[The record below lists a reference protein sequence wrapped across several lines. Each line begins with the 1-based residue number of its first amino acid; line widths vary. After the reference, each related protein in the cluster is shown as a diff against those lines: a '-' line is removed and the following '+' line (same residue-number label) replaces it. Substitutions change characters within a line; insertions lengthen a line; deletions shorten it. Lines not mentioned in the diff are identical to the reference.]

1 MEILHRY
8 NTKERQHY
16 LLEKHYTFKLKPRL
30 LYVGSLDKHGGWKEE
45 PHSHNFLELVF
56 VIDGRGTVDIGNVE
70 YEICRG
76 DILVYNAG
84 LTHFEKSSVDDPLE
98 VRFVAYD
105 KLEITDLPPNWL
117 LPPAYGFLFHSGD
130 MYDVFRGY
138 FETLI
143 REFEGRERFYVEIAQ
158 NVSRTLLMYLFR
170 LINQTENAAGL
181 LASSRTMETALRY
194 IDENYMREISLEELA
209 QVCRTNKYYLS
220 HMFSR
225 NQGVSVGRYI
235 LCRRID
241 AAKKLLEQDDML
253 VSDVAGAVGFDD
265 ANYFSR
271 VFKKETGQTPREFR
285 RSQQQ

>member
-1 MEILHRY
+1 
-8 NTKERQHY
+8 
-16 LLEKHYTFKLKPRL
+16 
-30 LYVGSLDKHGGWKEE
+30 
-45 PHSHNFLELVF
+45 
-56 VIDGRGTVDIGNVE
+56 
-70 YEICRG
+70 
-76 DILVYNAG
+76 
-84 LTHFEKSSVDDPLE
+84 
-98 VRFVAYD
+98 
-105 KLEITDLPPNWL
+105 
-117 LPPAYGFLFHSGD
+117 
-130 MYDVFRGY
+130 
-138 FETLI
+138 
-143 REFEGRERFYVEIAQ
+143 
-158 NVSRTLLMYLFR
+158 
-170 LINQTENAAGL
+170 
-181 LASSRTMETALRY
+181 METALRY

-241 AAKKLLEQDDML
+241 EAKKLLEQDDML

>member
-84 LTHFEKSSVDDPLE
+84 LIHFEKSSVDDPLE

-117 LPPAYGFLFHSGD
+117 LPPAYCFLFHSGD
-130 MYDVFRGY
+130 MYAVFRGY

-235 LCRRID
+235 LCRRIA

>member
-117 LPPAYGFLFHSGD
+117 LPPAYGFLFRSGD

-181 LASSRTMETALRY
+181 LSSSRTMETALRY

-241 AAKKLLEQDDML
+241 EAKKLLEQDDML